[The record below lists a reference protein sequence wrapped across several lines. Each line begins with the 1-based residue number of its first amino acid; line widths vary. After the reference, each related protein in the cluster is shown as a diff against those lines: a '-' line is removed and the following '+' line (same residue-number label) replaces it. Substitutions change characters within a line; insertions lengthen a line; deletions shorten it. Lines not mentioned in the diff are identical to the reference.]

1 MKNLRAFLW
10 IGLALILFVN
20 YQTWNLEYA
29 PQDAAAAEAAQ
40 TAAAEQQAN
49 APPTADVPDVP
60 AAADQPPAATG
71 ATSDV
76 PAPVPGNAATAD
88 DDTASDATAALINVR
103 TDVLDV
109 DISLEGGQLVRADL
123 LDYRVKK
130 GEDQVV
136 RLLRQGGP
144 DNQYLLQTGLNGAA
158 SIGGA
163 PQAYPTHHALFTS
176 DFTGFRLEQGLDEL
190 RVPLKWTSPEGVE
203 VIKTLIF
210 HRGSYRVD
218 VQYEVMNDSM
228 MAWSA
233 APYAQIVHDMP
244 PVKRSYFN
252 VDSYSFIGPA
262 YWDGSKYQKLKLKPD
277 TAAEFNA
284 EYPDGWRD
292 GWVASLQHHF
302 VVAIVP
308 PSTEELHRHTL
319 TVNGDMF
326 RITDVGPTVSVEP
339 GASAELDQTLFVGP
353 KLQHQ
358 LAAIHPELDRAADFG
373 KLTFIAQPLFWLL
386 EKAHKIFGNWGFA
399 IIVVT
404 FLLKLA
410 FYPLSEIAGR
420 TSAKMKM
427 LAPRLKQLQEQYK
440 DDRTKLG
447 QATMELY
454 KKEGANPATG
464 CLPML
469 IQLPVFMAFYWVLL
483 ESVEM
488 RQAPFIGWIHD
499 LSSRDPLFILPVI
512 MAAAMFL
519 QYKIQP
525 TSADPTQAKVM
536 MIMPIVMSVT
546 FAFFPA
552 GLVLYWV
559 TNTILT
565 ILQQW
570 NINRRIEAAGP
581 VRN

>member
-1 MKNLRAFLW
+1 MKNLRSILW
-10 IGLALILFVN
+10 IGLGLILFVN
-20 YQTWNLEYA
+20 YQTWVMEFA
-29 PQDAAAAEAAQ
+29 PRDAAAAAATQ
-40 TAAAEQQAN
+40 QVVADQQAN
-49 APPTADVPDVP
+49 APATADVPDVGAIANPPPVPATTAGDVP
-60 AAADQPPAATG
+60 AAA
-71 ATSDV
+71 
-76 PAPVPGNAATAD
+76 VPGDAPATAD
-88 DDTASDATAALINVR
+88 ASSAAAGVINVR

-109 DISLEGGQLVRADL
+109 DVSLEGGQLVRADL

-130 GEDQVV
+130 GEDEVV
-136 RLLRQGGP
+136 RLLRDGGP
-144 DNQYLLQTGLNGAA
+144 DNQYLLQTGLNG
-158 SIGGA
+158 SGA
-163 PQAYPTHHALFTS
+163 TPESYPTHHALFTS

-203 VIKTLIF
+203 VVKTLIF
-210 HRGSYRVD
+210 RRGSYRVD
-218 VQYEVMNDSM
+218 VQYEVKNGSM
-228 MAWSA
+228 AAWTV

-262 YWDGSKYQKLKLKPD
+262 YWDGSKYKKLKLKAD
-277 TAAEFNA
+277 TAADFNA

-292 GWVASLQHHF
+292 GWIASLQHHF
-302 VVAIVP
+302 VVAIVS
-308 PSTEELHRHTL
+308 PSLEEQHRHTL
-319 TVNGDMF
+319 TLNGDMF
-326 RITDVGPTVSVEP
+326 RVTDVGPAVSVAP
-339 GASAELDQTLFVGP
+339 GASAELAQTLFVGP

-373 KLTFIAQPLFWLL
+373 VLTFIAQPLFWLL
-386 EKAHKIFGNWGFA
+386 EKAHGIFGNWGFA
-399 IIVVT
+399 IIAVT

-410 FYPLSEIAGR
+410 FYPLSEVAGR
-420 TSAKMKM
+420 SAAKMKL
-427 LAPRLKQLQEQYK
+427 LAPRMKQLQETYK

-454 KKEGANPATG
+454 KKEKINPAAG

-488 RQAPFIGWIHD
+488 RQAPFVAWIHD

-512 MAAAMFL
+512 MAGAMFL

-525 TSADPTQAKVM
+525 PSADPMQAKVF
-536 MIMPIVMSVT
+536 MIMPFVMSIT

-570 NINRRIEAAGP
+570 NINRRIQAASAL
-581 VRN
+581 RN

>member
-20 YQTWNLEYA
+20 YQTWQIEFA
-29 PQDAAAAEAAQ
+29 PRDAAAANAAQ
-40 TAAAEQQAN
+40 QAAAAQQAN
-49 APPTADVPDVP
+49 APAMADVPDVGTAANAP
-60 AAADQPPAATG
+60 AVANAAPAG
-71 ATSDV
+71 DV
-76 PAPVPGNAATAD
+76 PAPAAPGAAAAAD
-88 DDTASDATAALINVR
+88 ETTGPTAAVINVR

-109 DISLEGGQLVRADL
+109 DVSLEGGQLVRADL

-130 GEDQVV
+130 GEDAVV

-144 DNQYLLQTGLNGAA
+144 DSQYLLQTGLNGASTSA
-158 SIGGA
+158 E
-163 PQAYPTHHALFTS
+163 PQSYPTHHALFTS

-190 RVPLKWTSPEGVE
+190 RLPLKWSSPEGVE
-203 VIKTLIF
+203 VVKTLIF
-210 HRGSYRVD
+210 RRASYRVD
-218 VQYEVMNDSM
+218 VQYEVKNGSM
-228 MAWSA
+228 AAWTV
-233 APYAQIVHDMP
+233 APYGQILHDLP
-244 PVKRSYFN
+244 PLKRSYFN
-252 VDSYSFIGPA
+252 VDSYSFTGPA
-262 YWDGSKYQKLKLKPD
+262 YWDGTKYQKLKLKAD

-284 EYPDGWRD
+284 EYPDGWRN
-292 GWVASLQHHF
+292 GWIAALQHHF

-308 PSTEELHRHTL
+308 PSPDEQHRHTL

-326 RITDVGPTVSVEP
+326 RVTDVGPGVTVAP
-339 GASAELDQTLFVGP
+339 GANAELKQTLFVGP

-358 LAAIHPELDRAADFG
+358 LEAIHPELDRAADFG
-373 KLTFIAQPLFWLL
+373 MLTFIAQPLFWLL
-386 EKAHKIFGNWGFA
+386 EQAHRIFSNWGFA
-399 IIVVT
+399 IIAVT

-420 TSAKMKM
+420 SAAKMKM
-427 LAPRLKQLQEQYK
+427 LAPRMKQLQETYK

-454 KKEGANPATG
+454 KKEKINPAAG

-488 RQAPFIGWIHD
+488 RQAPFMGWIHD
-499 LSSRDPLFILPVI
+499 LSSRDPFYILPVI
-512 MAAAMFL
+512 MAGAMFL

-525 TSADPTQAKVM
+525 PSADPMQAKVF
-536 MIMPIVMSVT
+536 MIMPFVMSIT

-570 NINRRIEAAGP
+570 NINRRIEAASAG
-581 VRN
+581 RN